1 MGGGGGKG
9 GTRVTHEHPEGL
21 EAAETAGLSLPLPPF
36 HPDSFSKLVRG
47 EVGGCFRQ
55 LWRQARGLILS
66 PAQSLA
72 VAPLHLMTTSHTW
85 SPRKRSSQI
94 TDSPPN
100 SQKPNPVIKSWLG
113 SYLVTSKSRL
123 SWPVLERGVGWGPG
137 RCSLPR
143 DPAGPLSK
151 WWSPLRQSQT
161 LLAGEVHSAC
171 GKGRLRDTE
180 SHCIPTPGLCGD
192 LCKGK
197 SQNSH
202 HGNSHIH

>member
-1 MGGGGGKG
+1 MNIQKG
-9 GTRVTHEHPEGL
+9 LRLQRQQGSPC
-21 EAAETAGLSLPLPPF
+21 PLPPF

-55 LWRQARGLILS
+55 LWRQARGLILC
-66 PAQSLA
+66 PAQPLA

-151 WWSPLRQSQT
+151 WWSPLRQRQT
-161 LLAGEVHSAC
+161 LLAGEVHSAW

-180 SHCIPTPGLCGD
+180 SHRIPTPGLCGD